1 MTPSR
6 QLRKEWLRARR
17 NVDKATDRVWSLARE
32 QHLRLLLLAAIV
44 GVVAGL
50 GAVGVKE
57 LIAGVQTWGCCP

>member
-57 LIAGVQTWGCCP
+57 LIAGVQAKKAF